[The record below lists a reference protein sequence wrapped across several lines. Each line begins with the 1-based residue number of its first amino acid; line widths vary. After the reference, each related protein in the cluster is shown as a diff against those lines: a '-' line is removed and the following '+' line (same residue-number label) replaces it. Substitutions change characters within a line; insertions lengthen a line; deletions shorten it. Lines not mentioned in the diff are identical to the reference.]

1 MTQYYKN
8 ITSFDR
14 RKCENTKRYTSMNS
28 TKGAYESQ
36 KKNSRGEQGGRKERT
51 QDGLPMIHA
60 FTAHRWSATGRS
72 IISKLHDLDM
82 QI

>member
-1 MTQYYKN
+1 MREYKKIYKYEQYKRCLRV
-8 ITSFDR
+8 TKEKLER
-14 RKCENTKRYTSMNS
+14 RT
-28 TKGAYESQ
+28 
-36 KKNSRGEQGGRKERT
+36 GGWKERT